1 MSTIDASQCW
11 RIMPFS
17 LFDGETEWWVLG
29 PDHQPVDGGIVP
41 TRERAFAMALEHNK
55 AYGVNA
61 VYVYTTSSMNKG
73 NWQQP
78 PTTMMTPEPPVE
90 ILLECWHILPV
101 RPDEGSAE
109 TWWVL
114 GQNNTAAQE
123 PSTAGPFSTKE
134 EAFAIALEHNKA
146 YGINAVYVHGRSEKD
161 GEIAGDFEGPPL
173 ASFEEAIIEVGDQAM
188 KNVLKNDEQS
198 PNAEIWEQMDRFHKV
213 KQLLGSAKQLFKN
226 AISFVGGL
234 VLFVAV
240 MALSYGS
247 EIISII
253 SPAKTPE
260 ASETVDG
267 KNDCV
272 IVATEAYKRLRA
284 EGVWAEVIGMK
295 IKTPKGKTYGHAM
308 CVYQPSKTDNLLVYD
323 SNGSWQLSIQSADLR
338 VIEWAFNQSLKD
350 GYSASEFKVL
360 AQEPVKARPARYR
373 GRRIISSGSDLRFDT
388 GATSSGWKD

>member
-29 PDHQPVDGGIVP
+29 PDYQPVDGGIVP
-41 TRERAFAMALEHNK
+41 TREQAFAMALEHNK

-90 ILLECWHILPV
+90 ILLQCWHILPV
-101 RPDEGSAE
+101 TPDEGGAE

-146 YGINAVYVHGRSEKD
+146 YGINAVYVHGRREKD
-161 GEIAGDFEGPPL
+161 GKIAGDFEGPPL
-173 ASFEEAIIEVGDQAM
+173 TSFEQAIIEVGDQAM
-188 KNVLKNDEQS
+188 KNVLKNNEQS

-226 AISFVGGL
+226 VISFVGGL

-240 MALSYGS
+240 MALSYCS

-260 ASETVDG
+260 TPETVDG
-267 KNDCV
+267 KNNCM

-284 EGVWAEVIGMK
+284 EGVWAEVIGIK

-308 CVYQPSKTDNLLVYD
+308 CVYQPSKTDNLWVYD
-323 SNGSWQLSIQSADLR
+323 SNGSW
-338 VIEWAFNQSLKD
+338 
-350 GYSASEFKVL
+350 
-360 AQEPVKARPARYR
+360 
-373 GRRIISSGSDLRFDT
+373 
-388 GATSSGWKD
+388 

>member
-1 MSTIDASQCW
+1 
-11 RIMPFS
+11 
-17 LFDGETEWWVLG
+17 
-29 PDHQPVDGGIVP
+29 
-41 TRERAFAMALEHNK
+41 
-55 AYGVNA
+55 
-61 VYVYTTSSMNKG
+61 MNKG

-90 ILLECWHILPV
+90 ILLQCWHILPV
-101 RPDEGSAE
+101 TPDEGGAE

-146 YGINAVYVHGRSEKD
+146 YGINAVYVHGRREKD
-161 GEIAGDFEGPPL
+161 GKIAGDFEGPPL
-173 ASFEEAIIEVGDQAM
+173 TSFEQAIIEVGDQAM
-188 KNVLKNDEQS
+188 KNVLKNNEQS
-198 PNAEIWEQMDRFHKV
+198 PNAEIWEQMDKDFEDYLEKMAAGTYAEAAQVEKEVREMMKASPDIPEENLRKLAVAAIAATKRLHERGFVGRSHKV
-213 KQLLGSAKQLFKN
+213 KQLFKKV
-226 AISFVGGL
+226 ISFVGGL

-240 MALSYGS
+240 MALSYCS

-260 ASETVDG
+260 TSETVDG

-295 IKTPKGKTYGHAM
+295 MKYPNGKTVGHAM
-308 CVYQPSKTDNLLVYD
+308 CISEPSKNDNLWAYD
-323 SNGSWQLSIQSADLR
+323 SSGSWQLRVKSADLR
-338 VIEWAFNQSLKD
+338 VI
-350 GYSASEFKVL
+350 
-360 AQEPVKARPARYR
+360 
-373 GRRIISSGSDLRFDT
+373 
-388 GATSSGWKD
+388 